1 VPRPRLHLL
10 VCTNE
15 RPADAPRP
23 CCAGRGGLEVYRALK
38 DRVRELGLRD
48 DVLVTRTGCL
58 RHCSRGVTVCVW
70 PGNHWH
76 GAVEPG
82 DAAELLAAALRGEPL
97 TTRPM
102 PDGPWE

>member
-1 VPRPRLHLL
+1 MPRPRVHLL

-23 CCAGRGGLEVYRALK
+23 CCAARGGLEVYRMLK
-38 DRVRELGLRD
+38 DHVRELGLRD
-48 DVLVTRTGCL
+48 EVLVTRTGCL

-76 GAVEPG
+76 AFVEPG
-82 DAAELLAAALRGEPL
+82 DAAALIEAALRGEPL
-97 TTRPM
+97 DARPM

>member
-1 VPRPRLHLL
+1 MPRPRVHLL

-23 CCAGRGGLEVYRALK
+23 SCAARGGLEVYHALK

-48 DVLVTRTGCL
+48 EVLVTRTGCL
-58 RHCSRGVTVCVW
+58 RHCSRGVTVCAW

-76 GAVEPG
+76 GFVEPG
-82 DAAELLAAALRGEPL
+82 DADALIEAVRRGEPL
-97 TTRPM
+97 AARPM